1 VTRAEI
7 DNALAQARKD
17 REIALNEMRDWL
29 TVTMC
34 DAAIRRYTRMQ
45 EDAR

>member
-1 VTRAEI
+1 MTRAEI

-17 REIALNEMRDWL
+17 REIALNEMRSWIAVL
-29 TVTMC
+29 EC
-34 DAAIRRYTRMQ
+34 DAAIRRYTLMQ